1 MTRQETMTVEQF
13 RAEFGRGGKR
23 QPGYRTFKH
32 LDGMNKLEAA
42 YSAELDLL
50 LRAGEIR
57 GWKFEAVKLRLADKT
72 FYTPDF
78 LVVLKDGSLEFH
90 ETKGHMKD
98 DAAVKLKVAAELY
111 PMFRFRLFFRAKSQ
125 WIDKSESYGL

>member
-90 ETKGHMKD
+90 ETKGFWRD
-98 DAAVKLKVAAELY
+98 DARVKIKVAAEMY
-111 PMFRFRLFFRAKSQ
+111 PMFRFAALKKTKGTWTREDF
-125 WIDKSESYGL
+125 

>member
-1 MTRQETMTVEQF
+1 
-13 RAEFGRGGKR
+13 
-23 QPGYRTFKH
+23 
-32 LDGMNKLEAA
+32 
-42 YSAELDLL
+42 LL

-90 ETKGHMKD
+90 ETKGFWRD
-98 DAAVKLKVAAELY
+98 DARVKIKVAAELY
-111 PMFRFRLFFRAKSQ
+111 PMFRFAALKKKKGNWTREDF
-125 WIDKSESYGL
+125 